1 MSLEQY
7 FSNLKQ
13 MFFRVNFSM
22 QQYKNK
28 TLNCGNRITSSAIFG
43 LNLHLEAGL
52 GKRAPS
58 KEPIFS
64 SITLDIRSELVL
76 SESLM
81 TLLNAMRSR
90 EWGREENILSKQ

>member
-1 MSLEQY
+1 MLC
-7 FSNLKQ
+7 
-13 MFFRVNFSM
+13 RVNFST

-28 TLNCGNRITSSAIFG
+28 TLNPGMRIILQYGFG

-58 KEPIFS
+58 KEPIFP

-76 SESLM
+76 SESL
-81 TLLNAMRSR
+81 TDLFNAMRSR
-90 EWGREENILSKQ
+90 GVGQGGKHTF